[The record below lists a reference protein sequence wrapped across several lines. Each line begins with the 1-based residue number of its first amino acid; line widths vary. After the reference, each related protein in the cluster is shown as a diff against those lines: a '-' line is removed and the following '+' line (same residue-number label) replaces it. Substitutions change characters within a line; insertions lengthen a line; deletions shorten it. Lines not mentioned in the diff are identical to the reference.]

1 MLCCG
6 VLWCLNLKLQPIK
19 WRRGNGSLETGHLC
33 HTSFKIYKQD
43 LQKKKR
49 PLKPVHTMKK
59 DIHLQSILIFVHSF
73 MPGCDPV
80 LTCSI
85 LPSQFNPELAGKGG
99 SAVPLFDKTSQP
111 IIKA

>member
-43 LQKKKR
+43 LQKKKD
-49 PLKPVHTMKK
+49 L
-59 DIHLQSILIFVHSF
+59 
-73 MPGCDPV
+73 
-80 LTCSI
+80 
-85 LPSQFNPELAGKGG
+85 
-99 SAVPLFDKTSQP
+99 
-111 IIKA
+111 